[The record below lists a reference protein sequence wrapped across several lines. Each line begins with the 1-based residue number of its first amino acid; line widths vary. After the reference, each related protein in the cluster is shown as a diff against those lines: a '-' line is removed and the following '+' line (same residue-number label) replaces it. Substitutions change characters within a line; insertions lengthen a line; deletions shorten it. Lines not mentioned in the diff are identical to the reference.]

1 MGVAKVQFGSN
12 FNTSAATLTVTL
24 GASTTAGNLLLALL
38 ACDAGPSP
46 TGVALTGSSDTFTR
60 DANVISTNPIAGI
73 NLSLWSDPGCSGSH
87 TQVVATA
94 SGTGGLLMMVWEVSG
109 AAASSS
115 LAGTVGEA
123 ANPSNTLQAAFDST
137 AGASVVAGCFWVG
150 GLVGVGSGG
159 RATPVLSGS
168 WTTESPLQPG
178 SATDMLGG
186 YQAGPASG
194 TPRFN
199 GTFSAPAAGAYWA
212 SIAAAYLP
220 AAAPVTNR
228 GLLMAGIV

>member
-1 MGVAKVQFGSN
+1 VSVARVQFGENSN
-12 FNTSAATLTVTL
+12 SGVTSLTVTL
-24 GASTTAGNLLLALL
+24 GSSTTAGNLLVALL
-38 ACDAGPSP
+38 SVDGGSTPSGI
-46 TGVALTGSSDTFTR
+46 TLTGSSDTFTK
-60 DANVISTNPIAGI
+60 DAQVISTNPIAGI
-73 NLSLWSDPGCSGSH
+73 NLSLWSDPSCSAGH

-94 SGTGGLLMMVWEVSG
+94 AASSGILLMVWEVSG
-109 AAASSS
+109 AAASSP
-115 LAGTVGEA
+115 LAAAAATA
-123 ANPSNTLQAAFDST
+123 ANPANTLQASFDSGS
-137 AGASVVAGCFWVG
+137 GASVAAGCFWVG
-150 GLVGVGSGG
+150 ACTGVGSGG

-168 WTTESPLQPG
+168 WTTETQLQPG

-220 AAAPVTNR
+220 ASVPVTNR